1 MLKYVG
7 KRILYMIGV
16 FFVVSIILFVLFN
29 NVPGDRA
36 LNQVQNLRGKVSD
49 ETFQLRYQEAREKLG
64 LDDPIPVRYVKWMGN
79 SWIFF
84 LLQKRCERL
93 SLDTI
98 VKHDT
103 DQYRIHD
110 TRVSDHNTARY
121 SLCGQE
127 IF

>member
-49 ETFQLRYQEAREKLG
+49 ETFQLRYQE
-64 LDDPIPVRYVKWMGN
+64 
-79 SWIFF
+79 S
-84 LLQKRCERL
+84 KRKIRIRRSDSGPLCKMDGKFIER
-93 SLDTI
+93 
-98 VKHDT
+98 
-103 DQYRIHD
+103 
-110 TRVSDHNTARY
+110 
-121 SLCGQE
+121 
-127 IF
+127 